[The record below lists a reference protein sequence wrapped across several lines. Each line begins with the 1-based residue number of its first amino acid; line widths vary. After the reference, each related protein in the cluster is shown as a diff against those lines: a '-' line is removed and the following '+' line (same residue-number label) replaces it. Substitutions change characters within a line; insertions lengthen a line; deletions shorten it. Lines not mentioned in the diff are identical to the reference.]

1 MRLNFKLMKLF
12 PRIKKHIKIT
22 IKELSASLRKA
33 VEHATQRRQMAQLY
47 RQALPIDQ
55 SIEPLLFWVP
65 GGMSLL
71 LEVEAVI
78 SIAMRLRGV
87 RSHVI
92 ICDGAYRA
100 CVLREATSG
109 TPVDQWQAACK
120 ACKARTSAVLEKMRV
135 PYSFIGDYV
144 PDSLK
149 NELWNATASVSWD
162 TLDDLSYDG
171 VKLGKSTRSAVFRYL
186 QGEDLVGHEPVVRE
200 YAFSALVCAAASA
213 RAMEVMSP
221 SRLFLSHGVYVD
233 WGPALQTALL
243 RSVPV
248 AGWKPSYLYAHFY
261 FRHIDDGVRLGFHR
275 LTRAAWDERKA
286 SPLSPAEE
294 ARLDEFMQHRYEEN
308 ASFDLQSVK
317 PKAYRG
323 EIEKVRQNY
332 VSHADK
338 PVWGIMCHINWD
350 SVKDYS
356 PMAFDSFNDW
366 ILTTVGEIVNIPEVH
381 WLVKIHPVEANYKG
395 LMGMQYLIDSHFPSL
410 PPHVKVIPAEENLNP
425 LEFFQLIDGGVSVY
439 GTSGLELALQGK
451 PVILAGDAHYGGKGF
466 TYEGLSPDEYV
477 NLLHRAASLSR
488 LSEEQVAL
496 ARRYAYSYFIQR
508 EVPLRVLDES
518 QPNSKQW
525 KFQYKRRH
533 LLLPGKDPFMDFVC
547 EHILNGKDFVM
558 DENLVALAKGEV

>member
-1 MRLNFKLMKLF
+1 M
-12 PRIKKHIKIT
+12 
-22 IKELSASLRKA
+22 
-33 VEHATQRRQMAQLY
+33 VQLY
-47 RQALPIDQ
+47 RQAQ
-55 SIEPLLFWVP
+55 PLDHSVAAVLFWVP

-78 SIAMRLRGV
+78 ATALRLRGV
-87 RSHVI
+87 QSHVI

-100 CVLREATSG
+100 CVLREASSG
-109 TPVDQWQAACK
+109 TPVAHWQEACK
-120 ACKARTSAVLEKMRV
+120 ACKARTRDVLETMRV

-144 PDSLK
+144 SDALRE
-149 NELWNATASVSWD
+149 ELWTATASVSWD
-162 TLDDLSYDG
+162 TLDDLSYEG
-171 VKLGKSTRSAVFRYL
+171 VQLGKSTRSAIFRYL
-186 QGEDLVGHEPVVRE
+186 RGEEPTGHEQAVRE
-200 YAFSALVCAAASA
+200 YAFSALICAAASA
-213 RAMEVMSP
+213 RALETISP

-233 WGPALQTALL
+233 WGPALQTALA
-243 RSVPV
+243 RDVPV

-275 LTRAAWDERKA
+275 LTSAAWEERKA
-286 SPLSPAEE
+286 SPLTTVEE
-294 ARLDEFMQHRYEEN
+294 ARLDEFIQHRYEDN

-317 PKAYRG
+317 PKVYRG
-323 EIEKVRQNY
+323 EIENVRQSY
-332 VSHADK
+332 TPKGDK

-366 ILTTVGEIVNIPEVH
+366 ILTTVGEIVNIPQVH

-395 LMGMQYLIDSHFPSL
+395 LMGMHYLIDQHFPTL

-425 LEFFQLIDGGVSVY
+425 LEFFQLIDGCVSVY

-466 TYEGLSPDEYV
+466 TYEGLIPKAYI
-477 NLLHRAASLSR
+477 NLLHQAASFSR
-488 LSEEQVAL
+488 LSGEQVAL

-508 EVPLRVLDES
+508 EVPLSVLDQS
-518 QPNSKQW
+518 HVNSKLW
-525 KFQYKRRH
+525 KFQYEKRH

-547 EHILNGKDFVM
+547 RHILNGKDFVM
-558 DENLVALAKGEV
+558 DENLVVLAKGNT

>member
-1 MRLNFKLMKLF
+1 MF
-12 PRIKKHIKIT
+12 
-22 IKELSASLRKA
+22 LRKKI
-33 VEHATQRRQMAQLY
+33 EHARRRSQMAELY
-47 RQALPIDQ
+47 RQAQPIDK
-55 SIEPLLFWVP
+55 SIAPLLFWVP
-65 GGMSLL
+65 GGMSVL

-78 SIAMRLRGV
+78 ATALQLRGV
-87 RSHVI
+87 QSHVI

-109 TPVDQWQAACK
+109 TPVDQWQAACQ
-120 ACKARTSAVLEKMRV
+120 ACKARTRDVLEKMRV
-135 PYSFIGDYV
+135 PYSFIGDYL

-149 NELWNATASVSWD
+149 DELWNATASISWE
-162 TLDDLSYDG
+162 TLDDLSYGG
-171 VKLGKSTRSAVFRYL
+171 VRLGKSTRSAIFRYL
-186 QGEDLVGHEPVVRE
+186 RGEEPTGHEQAVRE
-200 YAFSALVCAAASA
+200 YAFSALISAAASS
-213 RAMEVMSP
+213 RAMEKISP

-233 WGPALQTALL
+233 WGPALQTALA
-243 RSVPV
+243 RGVPV

-275 LTRAAWDERKA
+275 LTQAAWDERKA
-286 SPLSPAEE
+286 APLSLVEE

-323 EIEKVRQNY
+323 EIEQVRRTY
-332 VSHADK
+332 VPHADK
-338 PVWGIMCHINWD
+338 PVWGVMCHINWD

-425 LEFFQLIDGGVSVY
+425 LEFFQLIDGGISVY

-466 TYEGLSPDEYV
+466 TYEGLSPDAYLD
-477 NLLHRAASLSR
+477 LLHRAASFSR

-508 EVPLRVLDES
+508 EVPLPVLDQS
-518 QPNSKQW
+518 HTNSKLW
-525 KFQYKRRH
+525 KFQYEKRR
-533 LLLPGKDPFMDFVC
+533 LLLPGNDPFMDFVC
-547 EHILNGKDFVM
+547 RHILNGKDFVM
-558 DENLVALAKGEV
+558 DETLVALAKGDA